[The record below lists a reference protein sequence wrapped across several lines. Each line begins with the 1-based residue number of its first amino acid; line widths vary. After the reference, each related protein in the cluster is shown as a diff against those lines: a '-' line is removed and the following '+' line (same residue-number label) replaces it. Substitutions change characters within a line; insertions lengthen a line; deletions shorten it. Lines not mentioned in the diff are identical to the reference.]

1 MSVYSINE
9 TAFSSKPYLPINNQ
23 DNKKDLGTFYSK
35 NIPAGC
41 AQVSKYG
48 GNDTPNS
55 DQPEVTHSVAE
66 IGNKISLL
74 KNVAVNDQKIDGEF
88 EKEEVG
94 VWFYANFYRG
104 AIPTSVIDRLID
116 LDVNTIYFAGTTTE
130 DWQDPEKF
138 RSYIN
143 FVCYAYSQ
151 GLDVYAV
158 TLEDPSFVFA
168 KEDQI
173 KSEFSEFIEATK
185 EFFNTFMTDVEPHT
199 LHLSDPL
206 VYVPQYI
213 RMSLMLEET
222 ANHYNVSFID
232 TVPYWYHFVIKNIGI
247 SSGIDILGGNKVNF
261 MYYSYTFNQSAN
273 TFKQLL
279 AEVQKPFT
287 ISIKTTPGF
296 GDPYLNEMELT
307 KTISYLQNNS
317 ISYGIFES
325 QYLLRNF
332 GQ

>member
-1 MSVYSINE
+1 MFVCIINE
-9 TAFSSKPYLPINNQ
+9 NASNTDAYLPTSNRDKQ
-23 DNKKDLGTFYSK
+23 LPKDLYIKSVPG
-35 NIPAGC
+35 GC
-41 AQVSKYG
+41 AQLLQNGENDLAHTNESQISHSDINTGSKK
-48 GNDTPNS
+48 PI
-55 DQPEVTHSVAE
+55 Q
-66 IGNKISLL
+66 
-74 KNVAVNDQKIDGEF
+74 KNAAVNDIDINRELEG
-88 EKEEVG
+88 EVG
-94 VWFYANFYRG
+94 VWFYANFYSG
-104 AIPTSVIDRLID
+104 AIPTSIVDRLID

-138 RSYIN
+138 RSYTN

-168 KEDQI
+168 EEDRI
-173 KSEFSEFIEATK
+173 KNEFSEFIEATK
-185 EFFNTFMTDVEPHT
+185 GFFHTFMTDVEPHT

-213 RMSLMLEET
+213 RMSLVLEET
-222 ANHYNVSFID
+222 ANYYNVSFVD

-261 MYYSYTFNQSAN
+261 MYYSYTFNQTAN
-273 TFKQLL
+273 TFEQLI

-287 ISIKTTPGF
+287 ISIKTTPGY

>member
-1 MSVYSINE
+1 MSFYSINE
-9 TAFSSKPYLPINNQ
+9 TAFSLKPYSQTLNQ
-23 DNKKDLGTFYSK
+23 DNKKELGTFHSK
-35 NIPAGC
+35 KVPSGC
-41 AQVSKYG
+41 AQTSKNG
-48 GNDTPNS
+48 ENETTNNERPDLTHRDADTGIMTS
-55 DQPEVTHSVAE
+55 IQ
-66 IGNKISLL
+66 
-74 KNVAVNDQKIDGEF
+74 KNVAINDKKTDGEYD
-88 EKEEVG
+88 KEVG
-94 VWFYANFYRG
+94 VWFYANFYSG
-104 AIPTSVIDRLID
+104 AIPTSIVDRLID

-130 DWQDPEKF
+130 DWEDAEKF
-138 RSYIN
+138 RWYTN

-158 TLEDPSFVFA
+158 TLEDPSFVFVE
-168 KEDQI
+168 EDEI
-173 KSEFSEFIEATK
+173 KNEFSEFIEATK
-185 EFFNTFMTDVEPHT
+185 GFFHTFMTDVEPHT

-213 RMSLMLEET
+213 RMSLVLEET
-222 ANHYNVSFID
+222 ANYYNVSFVD

-273 TFKQLL
+273 TFEQLI

-287 ISIKTTPGF
+287 ISIKTTPGY